1 MKNNLSDNIKKLRK
15 DNNLSQEDLADKLSV
30 SRQSISKWEQGDA
43 YPEMD
48 KLMQMAEL
56 FNVSL
61 DNLVHSDV
69 SEVKAEENSNKIIG
83 KWVNEATSFITDTI
97 NLFARMNLK
106 SKLKFIMEELII
118 IFLLGFT
125 FSVVGEICAAVV
137 SNLYVIPG
145 YKYLYLILETLYEV
159 FAFVVSVL
167 LVIHIYKV
175 RYLNYYRSIINGKRE
190 EKTTEV
196 NEKEEKITVNQV
208 EDRIVIRDPKTS
220 EYSFFKAISDLFILF
235 LKAISFYIM
244 IGVCFALIGLAFAF
258 GLSVLIINSG
268 SFYVGVII
276 TIVSSIISL
285 SVILLVL
292 INFIFNRIS
301 NKKVLGLLFVIS
313 IIFFGIGI
321 GITTASLTS
330 FNTYDIRSAEIP
342 NDGIVIT
349 MNDKAYISNEYSI
362 DYIEEDR
369 SDIKI
374 TPVDGTCEVE
384 YTIRSDGRIDLNQY
398 CSFINKIKFIIK
410 EVNNKRF
417 YIDKPGYYNEYKI
430 FASKKNIEKLKKN
443 TISYYKKVESDK

>member
-220 EYSFFKAISDLFILF
+220 EYSFFKAISDLFFIF

-374 TPVDGTCEVE
+374 IPVDGTCEVE
-384 YTIRSDGRIDLNQY
+384 YTIRSNGRIDLNQY

>member
-220 EYSFFKAISDLFILF
+220 EYSFFKAISDLFFIF